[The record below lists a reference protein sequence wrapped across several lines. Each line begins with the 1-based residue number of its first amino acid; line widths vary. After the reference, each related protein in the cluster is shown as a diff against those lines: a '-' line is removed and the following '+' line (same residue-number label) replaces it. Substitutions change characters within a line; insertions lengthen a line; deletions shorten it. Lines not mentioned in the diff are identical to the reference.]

1 MKSKV
6 GLVFVF
12 TSYLVPRTSY
22 LLLSLTLLVT
32 WILFVDHVQFTLTAY
47 DFTIDTAFL
56 NCCSY
61 FHIRPVFA
69 FAVSL
74 QKAGL

>member
-6 GLVFVF
+6 ELVLVF

-22 LLLSLTLLVT
+22 LFLSLTLLVT
-32 WILFVDHVQFTLTAY
+32 WILLVDHVQFTFTAH

-61 FHIRPVFA
+61 FHICPVFA

>member
-1 MKSKV
+1 MKR
-6 GLVFVF
+6 GLFPIF
-12 TSYLVPRTSY
+12 DFQFSTFDFLP
-22 LLLSLTLLVT
+22 LTLLVT
-32 WILFVDHVQFTLTAY
+32 WILFVDHVQFTLTAH

-61 FHIRPVFA
+61 FHILPVFA

>member
-1 MKSKV
+1 MKK
-6 GLVFVF
+6 GLFPIF
-12 TSYLVPRTSY
+12 DFRFSTFDF
-22 LLLSLTLLVT
+22 LSLTLLVT
-32 WILFVDHVQFTLTAY
+32 WILFVDHVQFTLTAH

-56 NCCSY
+56 NSCSY